1 MKRVSLGIILVVFT
15 VVIAVM
21 VLGQSVFAQGGSVTV
36 QWGDQGKEDQPEKY
50 KKGGPPPHAPAYGY
64 RAKHQYR
71 YYPCCSA
78 YYDAGRG
85 VWFYIKTGDWTIGAS
100 IPTDIRAQLGYYVNI
115 SMDTDT
121 PYEFNDEHR
130 KQYPAEKFK
139 KKK

>member
-1 MKRVSLGIILVVFT
+1 
-15 VVIAVM
+15 
-21 VLGQSVFAQGGSVTV
+21 
-36 QWGDQGKEDQPEKY
+36 
-50 KKGGPPPHAPAYGY
+50 
-64 RAKHQYR
+64 
-71 YYPCCSA
+71 
-78 YYDAGRG
+78 

-100 IPTDIRAQLGYYVNI
+100 IPTDIRTQLGYYVNI